1 MKNLIEKVEE
11 FNTAFNLPIRKET
24 TNLDRNEIVLQYR
37 LLLEELEEYAD
48 AAADGDLVEVAD
60 AIGDMLYVL
69 IGTAIRHGI
78 QDKLEDIFNE
88 IHRSNMSKLE
98 DGKPLYNEYG
108 KVIKSSSYSPPNIK
122 FLL

>member
-11 FNTAFNLPIRKET
+11 FNKAFNLPIRTET
-24 TNLDRNEIVLQYR
+24 TNISRNEIALQYR

-69 IGTAIRHGI
+69 IGTAIRHGV
-78 QDKLEDIFNE
+78 QNKMEDIFNE

-98 DGKPLYNEYG
+98 DGKPIYNESG
-108 KVIKSSSYSPPNIK
+108 KVMKSSTYSPPNIK

>member
-1 MKNLIEKVEE
+1 MKNLIDKVEE
-11 FNTAFNLPIRKET
+11 FNTAFNLPIRKQA
-24 TNLDRNEIVLQYR
+24 TNLNRNEIVFQYR

-69 IGTAIRHGI
+69 LGTAISHGI
-78 QDKLEDIFNE
+78 QDKLEAIFNE

-98 DGKPLYNEYG
+98 DGKPLHNEYG
-108 KVIKSSSYSPPNIK
+108 KAIKSSSYSPPNIK

>member
-1 MKNLIEKVEE
+1 MKNLIDKVEE
-11 FNTAFNLPIRKET
+11 FNTAFNLPIRKQA
-24 TNLDRNEIVLQYR
+24 TNLNRNEIVFQYR

-69 IGTAIRHGI
+69 LGTAISHGI
-78 QDKLEDIFNE
+78 QDKLEAIFNE

-98 DGKPLYNEYG
+98 DGKPLHNEYG